1 MSEGTPKS
9 APTRHVASKAEH
21 ASNAGA
27 ATSADASP
35 GVVFVTTIPT
45 VSSASGSPRYG
56 EGDSSYRAAGERAGI
71 TRLVDA
77 FYRLMDTLPE
87 AQIIR
92 RMHARDLSEARD
104 KLTLFLCGWMNGP
117 SLYSA
122 KYGPIRIPS
131 AHEHLRIGPR
141 ERDAWLRCME
151 LAIAEQGYAPDFAA
165 YLLRELRVPA
175 ERVLQ
180 TSRDPIAVDET

>member
-1 MSEGTPKS
+1 MSEGTSKEAPKKAPNEAPREAPRPAPS
-9 APTRHVASKAEH
+9 NVVRGLTITAAPT
-21 ASNAGA
+21 
-27 ATSADASP
+27 
-35 GVVFVTTIPT
+35 
-45 VSSASGSPRYG
+45 SGPRSG

-71 TRLVDA
+71 TCLVEA
-77 FYRLMDTLPE
+77 FYRFMDELPE
-87 AQIIR
+87 ARIIR
-92 RMHARDLSEARD
+92 RMHARDLSVSRD

-117 SLYSA
+117 SFFTE

-131 AHEHLRIGPR
+131 AHEHLRIGPH

-151 LAIAEQGYAPDFAA
+151 LAIAEQGYAEAFAS

-180 TSRDPIAVDET
+180 TSRDPIESDET

>member
-1 MSEGTPKS
+1 MSEGTSKEAPKAAPRPVPANVVRGLGIS
-9 APTRHVASKAEH
+9 AAS
-21 ASNAGA
+21 
-27 ATSADASP
+27 
-35 GVVFVTTIPT
+35 
-45 VSSASGSPRYG
+45 SGPRYG
-56 EGDSSYRAAGERAGI
+56 EGDTSYRAAGERAGI

-77 FYRLMDTLPE
+77 FYRFMDELPE
-87 AQIIR
+87 ARGIR
-92 RMHARDLSEARD
+92 RMHARDLAVSRD

-117 SLYSA
+117 SLFTE

-131 AHEHLRIGPR
+131 AHAHLRIGPL

-151 LAIAEQGYAPDFAA
+151 LAIAEQGYAEEFAS

-180 TSRDPIAVDET
+180 TSRDPLETDEI

>member
-1 MSEGTPKS
+1 MSEGTSKETPRPAPS
-9 APTRHVASKAEH
+9 NAVRGLVIAAPT
-21 ASNAGA
+21 
-27 ATSADASP
+27 
-35 GVVFVTTIPT
+35 
-45 VSSASGSPRYG
+45 ASGPRYG
-56 EGDSSYRAAGERAGI
+56 EGDTSYRAAGEREGI

-77 FYRLMDTLPE
+77 FYRRMDELPE

-92 RMHARDLSEARD
+92 RLHARDLTVSRD
-104 KLTLFLCGWMNGP
+104 KLSLFLCGWMNGP
-117 SLYSA
+117 SLYSE

-151 LAIAEQGYAPDFAA
+151 LAIAEQGYAAEFTS
-165 YLLRELRVPA
+165 YLLRELGVPA

-180 TSRDPIAVDET
+180 TSRDPIEAGGA

>member
-1 MSEGTPKS
+1 MSQGTPEDGARK
-9 APTRHVASKAEH
+9 PTRPS
-21 ASNAGA
+21 SGA
-27 ATSADASP
+27 P
-35 GVVFVTTIPT
+35 NVVGGTAIAAAP
-45 VSSASGSPRYG
+45 ASGPPYG
-56 EGDSSYRAAGERAGI
+56 EGDTSYRAAGERAGI

-77 FYRLMDTLPE
+77 FYRIMDELPE
-87 AQIIR
+87 AQTIR
-92 RMHARDLSEARD
+92 RMHARDLAISRD

-141 ERDAWLRCME
+141 ERDAWLRCMA
-151 LAIAEQGYAPDFAA
+151 LAISEQGYAADFAA

-180 TSRDPIAVDET
+180 TSRDPVESGDD